1 MTTPIILDVEA
12 SGFGRSGYPIEVG
25 YAHSNGQMFCTLI
38 QPEVHWTHWDP
49 QAERVHHISHDI
61 LLSKGRPVVD
71 VANLLNQGLA
81 GEIVYSDGWCHD
93 YSWLGRLFDAA
104 DMTPR
109 FKLEN
114 LRALLSEEE
123 ADRWHVVKDQVTQE
137 RGPQRHRASAD
148 ARLIQLTLQR
158 LKEGDRRLRS

>member
-1 MTTPIILDVEA
+1 
-12 SGFGRSGYPIEVG
+12 
-25 YAHSNGQMFCTLI
+25 
-38 QPEVHWTHWDP
+38 
-49 QAERVHHISHDI
+49 
-61 LLSKGRPVVD
+61 
-71 VANLLNQGLA
+71 
-81 GEIVYSDGWCHD
+81 
-93 YSWLGRLFDAA
+93 LFDAA
-104 DMTPR
+104 DMSPA

-158 LKEGDRRLRS
+158 LKEGERKLRP